1 MDEAIRNRVAEMQQA
16 FEQEELCISM
26 ADPVSK
32 MMLVA
37 LAHQANEID
46 RKIESSITRLSEKFC
61 YQVLQNCDLRA
72 LPAVSIIKIVR
83 CFVHK

>member
-61 YQVLQNCDLRA
+61 YQVFAELRLA
-72 LPAVSIIKIVR
+72 CSSGCGVSSR
-83 CFVHK
+83 